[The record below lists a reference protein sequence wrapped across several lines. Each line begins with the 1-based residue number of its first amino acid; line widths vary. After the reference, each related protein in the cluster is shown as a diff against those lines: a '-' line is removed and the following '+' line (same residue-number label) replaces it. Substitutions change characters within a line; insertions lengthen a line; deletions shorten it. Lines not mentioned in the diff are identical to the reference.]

1 LEGGRRVNWLEGGRR
16 GRVVNL
22 RERGGGIGGRVR
34 ERRRGNKKENKRER
48 EREIGKRTRN

>member
-22 RERGGGIGGRVR
+22 RGRGVGIGGRVR